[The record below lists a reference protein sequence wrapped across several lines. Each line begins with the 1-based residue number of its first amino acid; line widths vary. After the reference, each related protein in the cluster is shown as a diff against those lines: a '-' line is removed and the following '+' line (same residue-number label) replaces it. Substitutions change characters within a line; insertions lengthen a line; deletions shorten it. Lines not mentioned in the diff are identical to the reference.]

1 MNKIIMLDIDWV
13 LINSQNDMK
22 NWTFNEKCVENLEYI
37 ISKTWAKI
45 VISSSWRHN
54 IESLKKTWF
63 SSWLSWDYIIWVTPS
78 KTWWGRDEEIRQ
90 WLEWNSIYQSYT
102 WIAIDDEYFDMKV
115 TDFLWNLVRTDF
127 ETWLTRPIAEYCIQK
142 LNYSS

>member
-1 MNKIIMLDIDWV
+1 MNKILFLDLDWV
-13 LINSQNDMK
+13 MITSEQDMK

-37 ISKTWAKI
+37 LLKTWAKI

-54 IESLKKTWF
+54 LKQLKKAWL
-63 SSWLSWDYIIWVTPS
+63 SSWLNLEYIVWVTPS

-90 WLEWNSIYQSYT
+90 WLEWNSIYQPYN
-102 WIAIDDEYFDMKV
+102 WVAIDDEYFDMQI

-127 ETWLTRPIAEYCIQK
+127 ETWLTRELTEICIKK
-142 LNYSS
+142 LNSPY